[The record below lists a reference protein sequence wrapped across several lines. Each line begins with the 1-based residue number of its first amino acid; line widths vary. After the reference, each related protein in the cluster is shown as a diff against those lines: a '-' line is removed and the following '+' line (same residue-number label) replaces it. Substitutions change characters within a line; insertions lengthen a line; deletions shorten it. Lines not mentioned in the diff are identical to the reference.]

1 MSSDKM
7 HHQVTVTFTPIT
19 GNFAPRTLLL
29 TPRDDTTPIGRASK
43 SVAKGILGAED
54 NAWFDSPV
62 MSRDHAELRL
72 NSSTSVSKTHN
83 CDDHANSVKTVTIHD
98 RGSMHGTFL
107 NDNKLEE
114 MEDAALNKG
123 DILVFG
129 AEVKRGPEV
138 FPACSFKVDLAFAP
152 YNSGNTFSAPDSDLD
167 EDEEMYG
174 SSDIDKDERDQVS
187 SVDGISIESPSA
199 VDHIA
204 CPQPIKVVRSIQAID
219 LTGDDSPILS
229 GSSQIIDLLSP
240 SPDFQAMEAA
250 PDTSTNMDRTVQ
262 QGRVVMHS
270 EDESLFIGDS
280 EEDYSELDDRSDVA
294 LSEGSEGSE
303 DSDDCLSED
312 SMELDG
318 EDAEE
323 MSESSD
329 SENADDDIHDSF
341 SEQDIDSSAQHFST
355 YPQIL
360 STPVKTQNYAAGSED
375 FMDSD
380 DNDEGDDHD
389 LGHVNESTGA
399 LLDESANR
407 HLLECVLAKQNR
419 TVTAAPMRETT
430 FNSVDG
436 ILDEILHAADE
447 DSEASDA
454 ESHAPIPNSAVL
466 GESSAGPVS
475 SGPVDFLPAKD
486 LSYQRGPLVGI
497 SLAARQPS
505 PSDAAMVKKSPP
517 KSTEQTSFFKPLDH
531 SQISQALGD
540 KTGKHAFFEAREKNK
555 AKLVSETENQIQY
568 AFPILESDT
577 PMEYKRALGEW
588 NEFPAKQNNNT
599 FGATK
604 SSTSQASKSSVFLNR
619 ASEWNTPYQMQ
630 ESFLAIPPVS
640 STKLER
646 ATSPDYDMT
655 SAVSF
660 NESKAKSIRSRV
672 SIHDIIES
680 SPRAPSPPKA
690 EAKAGN
696 KRKAD
701 EISNSI
707 QEEVRAWASSPD
719 RPLVETA
726 TDIATTVQEERPT
739 KKLKTV
745 LDRVAYAAVG
755 GFAVGATLFFGLVAT
770 APDFA

>member
-7 HHQVTVTFTPIT
+7 HHQVSVTLTPIT

-43 SVAKGILGAED
+43 SVVKGILGAED

-72 NSSTSVSKTHN
+72 NSSTS
-83 CDDHANSVKTVTIHD
+83 TVTIHD

-114 MEDAALNKG
+114 MKDAALNKG

-129 AEVKRGPEV
+129 AEVKRGLEV

-174 SSDIDKDERDQVS
+174 SSDNDKDERDQVS

-250 PDTSTNMDRTVQ
+250 PDTSTNMGRTVQ

-270 EDESLFIGDS
+270 EDGASLFVGDS
-280 EEDYSELDDRSDVA
+280 EEDYSELDDRSEVA

-355 YPQIL
+355 YPQL
-360 STPVKTQNYAAGSED
+360 LGTPVKTQNYAAGSED

-380 DNDEGDDHD
+380 DNDEDDDHD

-399 LLDESANR
+399 LLNESANV
-407 HLLECVLAKQNR
+407 HLLECVLTKQNR

-454 ESHAPIPNSAVL
+454 ESHPPIPISAVL

-475 SGPVDFLPAKD
+475 SGPVDVLPAKD
-486 LSYQRGPLVGI
+486 LSYQQGPLVGI

-568 AFPILESDT
+568 AFPILEGDT
-577 PMEYKRALGEW
+577 PMGYKRALGEW
-588 NEFPAKQNNNT
+588 NEFPVKQNNNT

-604 SSTSQASKSSVFLNR
+604 SSTSEASKLSVFLNR

-630 ESFLAIPPVS
+630 ESLLAIPQVS

-719 RPLVETA
+719 RSPVEMA
-726 TDIATTVQEERPT
+726 TNIATTVQEERPT

-770 APDFA
+770 APNFA